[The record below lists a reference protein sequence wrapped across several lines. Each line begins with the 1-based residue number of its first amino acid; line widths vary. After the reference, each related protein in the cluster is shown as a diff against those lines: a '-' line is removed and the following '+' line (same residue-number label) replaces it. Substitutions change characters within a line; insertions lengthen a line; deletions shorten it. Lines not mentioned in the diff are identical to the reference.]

1 MSFSFSKL
9 SAEDFLMMCGEYA
22 EQADPNNI
30 IFDGLTY
37 KSPEETV
44 VEQTSNA
51 EIKSATFS

>member
-30 IFDGLTY
+30 VFDGLTY
-37 KSPEETV
+37 KSPKETV
-44 VEQTSNA
+44 DE
-51 EIKSATFS
+51 